1 MTFMSK
7 SIFWSRKIEDTQLR
21 QKDHKFDSSSEAGS
35 LKRHIYSVYNAMVRK
50 ISDHKYIFF
59 INEVK
64 ESAIMQFIDKSQY
77 TLHYRLIF
85 LCYLT
90 MTTNIPIEKKT
101 RM

>member
-50 ISDHKYIFF
+50 I
-59 INEVK
+59 
-64 ESAIMQFIDKSQY
+64 
-77 TLHYRLIF
+77 
-85 LCYLT
+85 
-90 MTTNIPIEKKT
+90 TNVTYVNKHFSE
-101 RM
+101 